1 MKPIDIMFILCLLMC
16 AGVIFLGWITDK
28 RMAARD
34 ELLRRT
40 RLERD
45 ALRKR
50 VGRQR
55 AELRSLGRY
64 LAKATKNLPPGSLP

>member
-1 MKPIDIMFILCLLMC
+1 MLILSLLMC
-16 AGVIFLGWITDK
+16 VGVIFLEWSNTK
-28 RMAARD
+28 RIAARD

-64 LAKATKNLPPGSLP
+64 LAKATKGLPPGSLP